1 MKYIALLTIAAYFS
15 INALVSAKG
24 EWFGFIYD
32 VPGGDNIAHFVG
44 SGLLAFIMVLGF
56 SSLGTNHR
64 QFGPIASLVA
74 ATLLV
79 TLGEIIQIAMP
90 SRDFQLDDLAWSFA
104 GILVFGLAATGLER
118 IRRRLGQS
126 SATFR

>member
-1 MKYIALLTIAAYFS
+1 M
-15 INALVSAKG
+15 SAKG
-24 EWFGFIYD
+24 EWIGFVYD

-44 SGLLAFIMVLGF
+44 SGLLAFIMVFGF

-64 QFGPIASLVA
+64 PFGPIASLTA

-79 TLGEIIQIAMP
+79 TLGETIQIVMP
-90 SRDFQLDDLAWSFA
+90 SRTPQLNDLAWSFA

-118 IRRRLGQS
+118 LRRLRRQS